1 MNSNIYESG
10 VYLAKHPDWH
20 AKDSPFK
27 SKNIIKM
34 IKRNNLSPNTICEVG
49 CGAGEILSNLYK
61 RLPEDIIFT
70 GYEISPQAYKICA
83 NKKKDRLNFYLSDF
97 LKEEKYNYDLLLLI
111 DVFEHIEDYMGFL
124 RSLRTKAKNLMF
136 HIPLDMDVLA
146 VARDHPILHYR
157 KSVGHLHY
165 FTKNTALMTLND
177 CGYKIVDFFY
187 TAAGFELS
195 GGTLKH
201 RLFKIPRKVLFKIN
215 QDLAARFLGGFS
227 LMVLTEPIEKFNEH
241 S

>member
-1 MNSNIYESG
+1 MKRSIYESG
-10 VYLAKHPDWH
+10 EYFAKHPDWH

-27 SKNIIKM
+27 SDNIIKM
-34 IKRNNLSPNTICEVG
+34 IKKNNLHPSSICEVG

-61 RLPEDIIFT
+61 RLPDNISFT
-70 GYEISPQAYKICA
+70 GYEISPQAYKICES
-83 NKKKDRLNFYLSDF
+83 KKKDRLNFHLSDF
-97 LKEEKYNYDLLLLI
+97 IKEKEVKYDLLLLI
-111 DVFEHIEDYMGFL
+111 DVFEHIPDYMGFL
-124 RSLRTKAKNLMF
+124 RSLRGKAKNIMF

-146 VARDHPILHYR
+146 VARDHPIVHYR

-177 CGYKIVDFFY
+177 CGYKILDFFY

-201 RLFKIPRKVLFKIN
+201 RIFKIPRKVFFKIN

-227 LMVLTEPIEKFNEH
+227 LMVLTEPMADTLGQ
-241 S
+241 